1 MVSDENISPGK
12 SRDADSEQI
21 SAGEKI
27 DLRLRWFADFYL
39 RPFYWL
45 FGKLGVSPNWITFLG
60 LSFAL
65 LCGYL
70 LAVGKVPYAAAAFAV
85 SGILD
90 LLDGY
95 VAKKFN
101 KVTPLGSFLDSVS
114 DRIADAAIFL
124 GLMLYYLD
132 RGEGLYAG
140 LAVSILVMSF
150 LISYV
155 RAKAETLGVRC
166 RAGLMSRAPRF
177 LVLLVALFLNGLSD
191 WILRVDLWILS
202 VLILE
207 TLAERI
213 VETWK
218 ALDK

>member
-1 MVSDENISPGK
+1 MVSDEKISPVKGPDT
-12 SRDADSEQI
+12 DAEQI
-21 SAGEKI
+21 STGEKI

-60 LSFAL
+60 LAMAL

-70 LAVGKVPYAAAAFAV
+70 LAIGKVPYAAAAFTV

-101 KVTPLGSFLDSVS
+101 RMSSLGSFLDSVS
-114 DRIADAAIFL
+114 DRIADAAVYL
-124 GLMLYYLD
+124 GLMLYFLN

-140 LAVSILVMSF
+140 LAVAVMVLSF

-166 RAGLMSRAPRF
+166 RSGLMSRAPRF
-177 LVLLVALFLNGLSD
+177 LVMLLALYLNGLSD
-191 WILRVDLWILS
+191 WILRIDLWILT

-213 VETWK
+213 IETWR